1 MAFTGRHTSR
11 KVAPGKRGISE
22 TQTGEQIARAVRVE
36 ELRRL
41 VASGRYQVEP
51 QKLAMSMLA
60 RALREQDDS

>member
-22 TQTGEQIARAVRVE
+22 TQTGEQIAREVRVE

-51 QKLAMSMLA
+51 QKLASSILA
-60 RALREQDDS
+60 RALREQDS